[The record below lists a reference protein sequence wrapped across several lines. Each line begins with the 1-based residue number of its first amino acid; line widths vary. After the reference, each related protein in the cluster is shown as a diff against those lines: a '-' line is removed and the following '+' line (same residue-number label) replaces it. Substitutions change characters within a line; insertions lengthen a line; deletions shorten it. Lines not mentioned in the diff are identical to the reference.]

1 MGARPGLRV
10 AKGGFLL
17 TLVASAPPLLA
28 QDPAPPEETPP
39 AEAPAT
45 GDAPPPVA
53 TEPAAVQGARSYA
66 PADFARFA
74 PRTALDMLNQVPG
87 FVIQQADER
96 RGLGQASANILING
110 ERFSGKSNDVIAE
123 LTKISASNVVRID
136 IVDGATLNVP
146 GLSGQVANIIVKA
159 ASRKLSGNW
168 RWRPQIR
175 AKRTPARVTNG
186 QISLNGSSGRFDYSI
201 GLTNDSFVQGNAGPE
216 VVTNAQGQVIDL
228 RDERL
233 DIIGEQPKISLGLKH
248 RSAGGA
254 LANLN
259 ASFQIYHFDADEVSL
274 RRGPGQVDRDRFFHE
289 QEREYNYELG
299 GDYEFGLGG
308 GRLKLIGLRRFEHS
322 PYEQSVRTR
331 FSDGRADTGQLFTQ
345 TADETESILRGEYGW
360 KMGGADWQVAAEGAL
375 NVLDV
380 ESTLSELLPDGAYAP
395 LPLPNATARVEEQR
409 AEAMLSYTR
418 PLSPKLTLQASAGG
432 EYSRLSQTG
441 ANGLTRTF
449 YRPKGFVS
457 LAWKPD
463 KKTDLSLK
471 IEREVGQLNF
481 FSFVAFVNVGAD
493 INNAGNPELVPQQN
507 WNIDL
512 EGSRN
517 LGAWGSTRLRLYAR
531 LISDVVDVIPIGATG
546 QAPGNLDSARLL
558 GFSWKSTFNL
568 DPVGVKGAKIDTE
581 VQLQRSRIRDQLT
594 GELRPINNTLLRY
607 INVQYRHDVPK
618 SDWAYGGYYDEFEQ
632 SFGYRLDIRERPF
645 NSPAGVGI
653 FVEHKDVMGLTVRG
667 AVDNLLGTQEQ
678 FTRTFFDGR
687 RTNGELFTEF
697 RDRDYGPVF
706 TVTISGKL

>member
-1 MGARPGLRV
+1 MRARPGLRG
-10 AKGGFLL
+10 ARSGLL
-17 TLVASAPPLLA
+17 LLLLASAAPAFA
-28 QDPAPPEETPP
+28 QDSPPPDETPP
-39 AEAPAT
+39 PGPTT

-53 TEPAAVQGARSYA
+53 AEPATVQGARSYT

-87 FVIQQADER
+87 FVIQQADEK

-110 ERFSGKSNDVIAE
+110 DRFSGKSNDVVTE
-123 LTKISASNVVRID
+123 LTKISASSVVRID

-159 ASRKLSGNW
+159 GSGKLSGNW

-186 QISLNGSSGRFDYSI
+186 QISLNGSSGRFDYS
-201 GLTNDSFVQGNAGPE
+201 LSLVNDSFVQGNAGPE
-216 VVTNAQGQVIDL
+216 VVTDAFGQVIDL

-248 RSAGGA
+248 KSAGGA

-259 ASFQIYHFDADEVSL
+259 ASFQLYNLNADEISI
-274 RRGPGQVDRDRFFHE
+274 RRGPGQVDRDRHFHE
-289 QEREYNYELG
+289 QEREHNYELG

-308 GRLKLIGLRRFEHS
+308 GRLKMIGLRRFEHS
-322 PYEQSVRTR
+322 PYMQRVRTR
-331 FSDGRADTGQLFTQ
+331 FADLRPDTGQRFTQ
-345 TADETESILRGEYGW
+345 TADETETILRGEYGW
-360 KMGGADWQVAAEGAL
+360 KMGGADWQLAAEGAL

-380 ESTLSELLPDGAYAP
+380 ESTLSELRPDGAFAP
-395 LPLPNATARVEEQR
+395 LALDNASARVEEQR
-409 AEAMLSYTR
+409 AEAMLSYTK

-432 EYSRLSQTG
+432 EYSQLSQTG

-471 IEREVGQLNF
+471 VAREVGQLNF
-481 FSFVAFVNVGAD
+481 FDFVASVNVGAG

-512 EGSRN
+512 EGSRSM
-517 LGAWGSTRLRLYAR
+517 GAWGTTRLRLYTK
-531 LISDVVDVIPIGATG
+531 LISDVVDVVPIGVDG
-546 QAPGNLDSARLL
+546 QAPGNLDSARLF
-558 GFSWKSTFNL
+558 GFNWKSTLNL
-568 DPVGVKGAKIDTE
+568 DPAGVKGAKIDTE
-581 VQLQRSRIRDQLT
+581 VQYQRSRIEDQLT
-594 GELRPINNTLLRY
+594 GLFRPINNTLLRY

-618 SDWAYGGYYDEFEQ
+618 SDWAYGGYYDDFKQ
-632 SFGYRLDIRERPF
+632 AFGYRLDIRERPR
-645 NSPAGVGI
+645 NSPAGVGL

-667 AVDNLLGTQEQ
+667 AVDNLLGTHEQ
-678 FTRTFFDGR
+678 FTRTFFNGR
-687 RTNGELFTEF
+687 RTNGEAFTEF

-706 TVTISGKL
+706 TLTLSGKL

>member
-1 MGARPGLRV
+1 MPTLATGRCCLTAI
-10 AKGGFLL
+10 LL
-17 TLVASAPPLLA
+17 ASAAPAFA
-28 QDPAPPEETPP
+28 QDDPPPPAP
-39 AEAPAT
+39 AS

-53 TEPAAVQGARSYA
+53 TEPATATGARSYT
-66 PADFARFA
+66 PADFTRFA

-96 RGLGQASANILING
+96 RGLGQASGNVLING
-110 ERFSGKSNDVIAE
+110 ERFSGKSNDVVTE
-123 LTKISASNVVRID
+123 LTRIPAANVVRID

-159 ASRKLSGNW
+159 GAKKLSGTW

-175 AKRTPARVTNG
+175 AKRTPARITNG
-186 QISLNGSSGRFDYSI
+186 QISLNGSSGRFDYSLGI
-201 GLTNDSFVQGNAGPE
+201 ANDSFVNGNAGPE
-216 VVTNAQGQVIDL
+216 VVTDANGQVIDL

-233 DIIGEQPKISLGLKH
+233 DIVGDQPKISLGLKH

-254 LANLN
+254 VANLN
-259 ASFQIYHFDADEVSL
+259 AAYQIYHFDADEISL

-322 PYEQSVRTR
+322 PYEQSVLTR
-331 FSDGRADTGQLFTQ
+331 FADGRPDTGQRFTQ

-360 KMGGADWQVAAEGAL
+360 KMGGADWQIAAEGAL

-380 ESTLSELLPDGAYAP
+380 ESELFDRQPDGSYVP
-395 LPLPNATARVEEQR
+395 LPLDNATARVEEKR

-418 PLSPKLTLQASAGG
+418 PLSPKLNLQVSAGG
-432 EYSRLSQTG
+432 EYSQLSQTG

-449 YRPKGFVS
+449 YRPKGLVS

-517 LGAWGSTRLRLYAR
+517 LGAHGTTRLRLYAR
-531 LISDVVDVIPIGATG
+531 LISDVVDVVPIGATG
-546 QAPGNLDSARLL
+546 QAPGNLDSARLF
-558 GFSWKSTFNL
+558 GVNWKSTFNL
-568 DPVGVKGAKIDTE
+568 DPLGVKGAKIDTE
-581 VQLQRSRIRDQLT
+581 VQFQKSRIRDQLT
-594 GELRPINNTLLRY
+594 GDFRPINNMLIRY
-607 INVQYRHDVPK
+607 INVQYRHDIPK

-632 SFGYRLDIRERPF
+632 AFGYRLDIKERPF
-645 NSPAGVGI
+645 NAPAGVGL
-653 FVEHKDVMGLTVRG
+653 FVEHKNVMGLTVRG
-667 AVDNLLGTQEQ
+667 SVDNLLGTQEQ
-678 FTRTFFDGR
+678 FTRTFFNGR

-706 TVTISGKL
+706 TLTISGKI